1 MAKKSELIYN
11 DARKIGKGRDWD
23 LTAFVL
29 NGGICCY
36 GIVTS
41 CLNGGFDDDPCV

>member
-1 MAKKSELIYN
+1 MMHE
-11 DARKIGKGRDWD
+11 IGKGRDWD

-36 GIVTS
+36 GIVTYAFS